1 MKKFF
6 RWLGI
11 ILLTLILLLL
21 GTLVTVS
28 FLGITVNL
36 DRVRPVVEKAAT
48 AALERQVAITGSVEL
63 LPTLSPRIEIQGLRI
78 DNPESWVKT
87 DFVTV
92 KLVRM
97 QLGLMDLFRK
107 KIRIDEI
114 TAEGVTVYL
123 ESHKDDSNN
132 WSFSAADEK
141 TDIPAAESLT
151 EEKNSGT
158 MEFEA
163 VETISL
169 KSITVLYKDAVLDKT
184 ISFQLDELTGK
195 VPAGESLVFHAKGN
209 VQEQSYSFDLDAGA
223 LNTFRPRQQAWPL
236 ALSGNIAGT
245 PFSAKGDIGYR
256 NNEQQLALD
265 VSVGAVDVGG
275 LLSWLN
281 VVKNVKASTED
292 LSLALHLKGESLHEL
307 LSQSEFVFKLQGG
320 IWDLS
325 DSSKEEEFLISGL
338 EGSIVAKPDSPITIG
353 LSGTVGATPVVFSLE
368 GMPLVQYVTDPG
380 ELPVTISLS
389 AAGAELDFSGGVD
402 LPVNSKTFNLEM
414 TLKGDKLDSLNEF
427 LDISLPPFGP
437 YSLKAQ
443 FAATETG
450 YHLSDL
456 GITVGSSDL
465 SGSMHYNESGE
476 RPAVSVQL
484 VSNLLQLDDF
494 ALGEWSPDGKDSSE
508 KKKELPE
515 NKEAEKK
522 ETRTG
527 DIPSLLS
534 PKALARLN
542 ATLTI
547 EMAKVLSGNDLLG
560 SGSLQ
565 STLQD
570 GRFAINPLQL
580 DLVNGTAE
588 LDFSF
593 YPTETEAEIHL
604 GTVIDRMD
612 LGIISR
618 RIKPEATMG
627 GVLFLNIEL
636 DSTAPGLSDLMT
648 HAQGHFDLGFAPV
661 NFDASLVDLWAVN
674 LLSALASEVDEE
686 PSSTINCLV
695 ASFGMDDGF
704 MQERALF
711 LDTTHMSIEGE
722 ANINFKTREF
732 KVKAAPKAKRPEFFS
747 LATPVK
753 VGGSFED
760 FKIGIKKLGLTTS
773 LVSFIT
779 SPLHVPV
786 RRLFVGERPQDG
798 REACKTA
805 WKNRNVE
812 KKVEA
817 GIGD

>member
-1 MKKFF
+1 MKKLF

-11 ILLTLILLLL
+11 IVLTPVLLLL

-28 FLGITVNL
+28 LLGLTVNL
-36 DRVRPVVEKAAT
+36 DSLRPVVEKAAT
-48 AALERQVAITGSVEL
+48 AALDRHVAITGSVEL
-63 LPTLSPRIEIQGLRI
+63 LPTLSPKLEVQGLRI
-78 DNPESWVKT
+78 DNPKSWGNA

-97 QLGLMDLFRK
+97 QLGLMDLLRK

-114 TAEGVTVYL
+114 TAEGVSVYL
-123 ESHKDDSNN
+123 ESRKADVNN
-132 WSFSAADEK
+132 WSFNATDEK
-141 TDIPAAESLT
+141 SAIPAAESYT
-151 EEKNSGT
+151 EAKDTGA
-158 MEFEA
+158 MEFKE
-163 VETISL
+163 VNIISL
-169 KSITVLYKDAVLDKT
+169 KDIAVQYKDTVLDKT
-184 ISFQLDELTGK
+184 ISFQLDELSGK
-195 VPAGESLVFHAKGN
+195 APSGKPLVFHAKGKL
-209 VQEQSYSFDLDAGA
+209 QEQSYSFDLDAGA
-223 LNTFRPRQQAWPL
+223 LNTFKPKQQAWPIS
-236 ALSGNIAGT
+236 LSGNVAGT
-245 PFSAKGDIGYR
+245 PFSAKGYVGYK

-265 VSVGAVDVGG
+265 VSVGAVNVGG

-281 VVKNVKASTED
+281 IAKDVKASTEE
-292 LSLALHLKGESLHEL
+292 LSLALHLRGESLHEL
-307 LSQSEFVFKLQGG
+307 LSQSGFAFKLKGG

-325 DSSKEEEFLISGL
+325 DPENGKDLRISGL
-338 EGSIVAKPDSPITIG
+338 EGRIAAKPDSPIVID
-353 LSGTVGATPVVFSLE
+353 LSGAVDTTPVMISVE
-368 GMPLVQYVTDPG
+368 GMPLAQYVNDPG
-380 ELPVTISLS
+380 ELPVTISFT
-389 AAGAELDFSGGVD
+389 AAGAELDFSGAVD
-402 LPVNSKTFNLEM
+402 LPVNSKTFKLEM
-414 TLKGDKLDSLNEF
+414 NLKGDNLDSLNEF
-427 LDISLPPFGP
+427 LNISLPPFGP

-450 YHLSDL
+450 YDLSDL
-456 GITVGSSDL
+456 GIKVGSSNL
-465 SGSMHYNESGE
+465 TGNMRYNDSGE
-476 RPAVSVQL
+476 RPEIDVQL
-484 VSNLLQLDDF
+484 VSNVLQLDDF
-494 ALGEWSPDGKDSSE
+494 VIGEWSPEGEDSSKE
-508 KKKELPE
+508 KGDISD
-515 NKEAEKK
+515 NK
-522 ETRTG
+522 
-527 DIPSLLS
+527 IPSLLS
-534 PKALARLN
+534 PEALARFN
-542 ATLTI
+542 ATLSI
-547 EMAKVLSGNDLLG
+547 RMEKVLSGNDLLG

-580 DLVNGTAE
+580 DLANGTAE

-604 GTVIDRMD
+604 GVIIDRID

-618 RIKPEATMG
+618 RIKPEASMG
-627 GVLFLNIEL
+627 GVLYLNIEL
-636 DSTAPGLSDLMT
+636 DSTAPRLSELMP

-695 ASFGMDDGF
+695 ASFGMEDGL

-732 KVKAAPKAKRPEFFS
+732 KVKAAPNAKRPEFFS

-760 FKIGIKKLGLTTS
+760 FKIGINKLRLTTT
-773 LVSFIT
+773 LASFIT

-786 RRLFVGERPQDG
+786 RRLFVGERPEDG
-798 REACKTA
+798 HEACKMA
-805 WKNRNVE
+805 WQNRNVV